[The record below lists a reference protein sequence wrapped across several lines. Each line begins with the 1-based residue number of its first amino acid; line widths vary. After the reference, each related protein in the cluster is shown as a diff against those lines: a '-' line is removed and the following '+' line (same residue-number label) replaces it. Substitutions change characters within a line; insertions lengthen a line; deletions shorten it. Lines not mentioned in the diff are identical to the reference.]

1 MALTD
6 YGQPEQRKPVTC
18 IEMNYPA
25 AEIREILWFKKALE
39 YVLRRITVKLNTA
52 REVNLPVL

>member
-1 MALTD
+1 MVLSG

-25 AEIREILWFKKALE
+25 AEIREILWFKKELE
-39 YVLRRITVKLNTA
+39 YVLGKISGKLNTA
-52 REVNLPVL
+52 REVKLSVL